1 MKLNRNVNVNWS
13 IIVPIL
19 VALSNFLYGQYNLE
33 EKELTI
39 CEERQI
45 DVFNTFDDDFIIYT
59 KDSLRLDNHR
69 IIEYSITNT
78 GNTTIVGTG
87 VQSDLL
93 VDGNSLRIANDSVIV
108 KISGKDESVKLFDNH
123 IRFKQIRPNEKITLI
138 CASNQNIE
146 NHLVYI
152 SDRDIKDV
160 NIVYTKRNSRLTTF
174 EKTTSTNRW
183 LCVGGFLLNLMVV
196 LAIVAMSLLEVA
208 KELKTWKKVLLFL
221 SFLCLIYTLML
232 PIRWLL

>member
-1 MKLNRNVNVNWS
+1 MGKK
-13 IIVPIL
+13 IIWIIISSVITL
-19 VALSNFLYGQYNLE
+19 IVTACWNMFNADC
-33 EKELTI
+33 KELTI

-45 DVFNTFDDDFIIYT
+45 DIFNAFDDDFIIYT
-59 KDSLRLDNHR
+59 KDSLRLDNYC

-93 VDGNSLRIANDSVIV
+93 VDDNSLRIAHDSVIV
-108 KISGKDESVKLFDNH
+108 KISNKNEFVNLCKNH

-146 NHLVYI
+146 NHLIYI

-160 NIVYTKRNSRLTTF
+160 NIIYTKRNSKLTTF
-174 EKTTSTNRW
+174 EKATSTSRW
-183 LCVGGFLLNLMVV
+183 INAGFFSFNLLVI
-196 LAIVAMSLLEVA
+196 LAIVAISFLDVA
-208 KELKTWKKVLLFL
+208 KELTTWKKVFLLI

>member
-1 MKLNRNVNVNWS
+1 MKLNRNVNWS

-19 VALSNFLYGQYNLE
+19 VALFQFLYGQYNLE

-87 VQSDLL
+87 LQSDLL

-160 NIVYTKRNSRLTTF
+160 NIVYTKRNNRLTTF

-196 LAIVAMSLLEVA
+196 LAIVAISFLEVA